1 MLLFW
6 FVGALNRGFQLPLGC
21 MKTLHLGGKETM
33 QKTIAALKA
42 AISWIQDVEILE
54 DGPDRVVVDPVSFK
68 WTFVPWN
75 PIAIKVSCEKSHH
88 CLTDYGKLIF
98 DIQQFKTIVW
108 MITQCVSEGKHLMSI
123 QKELYEFC
131 FTDFSQTKE
140 QTINWLLYGICG
152 ICANCTAT
160 EHCTIEQSIV
170 DELNATF
177 DFNPEDGTHY
187 RKDES

>member
-1 MLLFW
+1 
-6 FVGALNRGFQLPLGC
+6 
-21 MKTLHLGGKETM
+21 
-33 QKTIAALKA
+33 
-42 AISWIQDVEILE
+42 
-54 DGPDRVVVDPVSFK
+54 
-68 WTFVPWN
+68 
-75 PIAIKVSCEKSHH
+75 
-88 CLTDYGKLIF
+88 
-98 DIQQFKTIVW
+98 
-108 MITQCVSEGKHLMSI
+108 MITQCISEGKHLMSI